1 MVYVQYMH
9 NPPFPCSR
17 GSVSNCDIISILPER
32 VVSNRLIASLGL
44 QAQQPATYSPF
55 LNSWIIFAATRSLNP
70 SPRTVV
76 SHMSMSM
83 SMHRKLP
90 LERGLENAKSSHP
103 FHSAIVLSSHN
114 ICATIPILRTFQKS
128 VGFAKSSSA
137 RIFYAKNDFVRRGT
151 FPTSGAASAV
161 LRRRVGDLDKC
172 ITKAQ
177 QGGHEPPSNHLTDF
191 LDFSGDRFPLA
202 SQNRDRF
209 INFSARP
216 SCVQVNALL
225 RPMRNLQYR

>member
-70 SPRTVV
+70 SPRTVKGDWKMQNPV
-76 SHMSMSM
+76 IRSTQQSCLALTIYV
-83 SMHRKLP
+83 LP
-90 LERGLENAKSSHP
+90 SQS
-103 FHSAIVLSSHN
+103 F
-114 ICATIPILRTFQKS
+114 RTFQKS